1 VVLTPVP
8 DTLMVRLGL
17 GAFEVMVTVSLRV
30 PLDVGANVTVNVVLW
45 DAPNDSGVDIPLIE
59 NAALLAET

>member
-8 DTLMVRLGL
+8 DTFMVRLGFAAL
-17 GAFEVMVTVSLRV
+17 EVMVTVSLTL
-30 PLDVGANVTVNVVLW
+30 PPDVGANVTVNVVLW

>member
-1 VVLTPVP
+1 
-8 DTLMVRLGL
+8 MVRLGL
-17 GAFEVMVTVSLRV
+17 GALQVMVTVSVTV

-59 NAALLAET
+59 NAAVFAET